1 MRRRPRNAG
10 SSSGFSLIE
19 LMSVLAVAAVLM
31 AIALPELRQL
41 LRTLQFRAAVNDL
54 SGAIGLARG
63 QAIARGARVELV
75 PAGAGGTDWSRG
87 WIVFIDHDGDRR
99 PGRADEVIAQH
110 GPLADGIV
118 IRTNFSGQQGGAYFA
133 YNGTGRGC
141 TDTSSAAAR
150 WGTLSLFRDGQVRR
164 IKINMLGR
172 ARVCDPARDGASCA
186 GEGEP
191 P

>member
-1 MRRRPRNAG
+1 MRRTRRG
-10 SSSGFSLIE
+10 GFSLIE
-19 LMSVLAVAAVLM
+19 LLSVLAVAAVLL
-31 AIALPELRQL
+31 AIALPDLRQL
-41 LRTLQFRAAVNDL
+41 LRNQQFRVAVNDL
-54 SGAIGLARG
+54 AGAIGLARG

-75 PAGAGGTDWSRG
+75 PAGADGADWSRG
-87 WIVFIDHDGDRR
+87 WIVFVDNDGDRR
-99 PGRADEVIAQH
+99 PGRDDEVIAVH

-118 IRTNFSGQQGGAYFA
+118 VSANFSGQQDGAYFA

-172 ARVCDPARDGASCA
+172 ARVCDPARDGASCP